1 MVLILSFQT
10 KFTLIFYRGIFF
22 LQLLFVLFFFTLNF
36 IDYNFCIFFHL
47 FFWAKKLSAYGG
59 VPARIKHRDYIKGY
73 LSLGP
78 RKKKKGRWYC

>member
-47 FFWAKKLSAYGG
+47 FF
-59 VPARIKHRDYIKGY
+59 
-73 LSLGP
+73 GP
-78 RKKKKGRWYC
+78 KNCPPMVVCPRA